1 MKNIHQNEFEGNQ
14 KKNTTSATTT
24 ATPKNTNRNRFQCS
38 HANPHIKRINAT
50 KYALRHYANAVRCPI
65 WINLFSIHIV
75 SSLYGHDYAVQINI
89 IFWMLLLALF
99 SRCLSLLIHLHKLLK
114 ILCDYYD
121 FFVFVFV
128 FVGMDFFSV
137 FFFLPNQN
145 QIYYYNFEENEID
158 EHKQTT
164 TKKHTK
170 LNLSLDFCLSYLL
183 YTHCVVSF
191 ALRAATH
198 MHNAIRNVK
207 KTILR

>member
-1 MKNIHQNEFEGNQ
+1 MKFKANIMMGQRPMLETYTISQCNNNKCIFKWVQMKNIYQNEFEGNQ

-65 WINLFSIHIV
+65 RINLFSIHIV

-99 SRCLSLLIHLHKLLK
+99 SRCLSRLIHLHKLLK

-128 FVGMDFFSV
+128 FLGMDFFSV
-137 FFFLPNQN
+137 SFFSSKPEPN
-145 QIYYYNFEENEID
+145 
-158 EHKQTT
+158 
-164 TKKHTK
+164 
-170 LNLSLDFCLSYLL
+170 LL
-183 YTHCVVSF
+183 
-191 ALRAATH
+191 L
-198 MHNAIRNVK
+198 
-207 KTILR
+207 